1 MKTKRFLNISL
12 ASLFLVNMAYAQD
25 YQFDFSEKKKVE
37 KGVIQI
43 SSDSI
48 YPCEGG
54 YGYDFLPA
62 PAKKSNDPFS
72 FQ

>member
-54 YGYDFLPA
+54 YGYDFYLHQRR
-62 PAKKSNDPFS
+62 KVTSLFS